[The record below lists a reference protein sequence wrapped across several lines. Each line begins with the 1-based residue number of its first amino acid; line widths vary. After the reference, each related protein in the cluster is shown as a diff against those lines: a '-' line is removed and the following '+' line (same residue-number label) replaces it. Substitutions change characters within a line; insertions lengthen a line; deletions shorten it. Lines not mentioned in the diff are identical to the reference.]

1 MLFGESLPFLSEWVM
16 SHTETEDDRQS
27 EIQSVKVTKIDR
39 LGQIREKY
47 IDIQEK
53 KKVLQEMMQ
62 SPLVLTLT
70 IPQVSPKIDSCS
82 CFQSLKF
89 YLSISVRP
97 ISVC

>member
-1 MLFGESLPFLSEWVM
+1 MLFGESVPFLSEWVM

-27 EIQSVKVTKIDR
+27 EIQSVKVTKKTDLVR
-39 LGQIREKY
+39 LERNILTYR
-47 IDIQEK
+47 K
-53 KKVLQEMMQ
+53 KNVLQEMTQ
-62 SPLVLTLT
+62 SPSVLTLT

>member
-16 SHTETEDDRQS
+16 SHRETEDDRQS

-53 KKVLQEMMQ
+53 KKC
-62 SPLVLTLT
+62 SPRDDAVT
-70 IPQVSPKIDSCS
+70 
-82 CFQSLKF
+82 
-89 YLSISVRP
+89 LSINFNHS
-97 ISVC
+97 SSFTQN